1 MADYNSTNTGA
12 VIDGA
17 VDAVE
22 LAKAASL
29 ADTTGGRLL
38 KIRDFGLGEIS
49 ASEYPKTDLDDRTCP
64 VGFYRLT
71 NASPTAGTRPAGFS
85 TFGYIQVYSYDADDK
100 MQVVTDVNGRSAFRI
115 IKTGGNTDWQEY
127 WNSANLVKTVGSVD
141 TTAGRMLKVGDFGL
155 GSDSPPIAPDID
167 SITRSGFYRTI
178 GNTTNAPTTG
188 AFEMIHTQF
197 DNNSRKQIAFAAGGT
212 TLDMYVRGRNA
223 SGWFPWVESAHS
235 GNNSLIQF
243 GVNANGAFT
252 KFPDGTLICS
262 GNKSSSSSG
271 EVTGTF
277 PIAFTSGV
285 RVTATVGTTV
295 NVSCCVRFSNITTS
309 NFDFAIFGNN
319 NDRQGLGLN
328 FIATGRWK

>member
-141 TTAGRMLKVGDFGL
+141 TTAGSMLKVGDFGL
-155 GSDSPPIAPDID
+155 GGGSPPTIPDLNLLN
-167 SITRSGFYRTI
+167 TTGFYRTNPGVN
-178 GNTTNAPTTG
+178 GNPDGG
-188 AFEMIHTQF
+188 AWEIIHTQF
-197 DNNSRKQIAFAAGGT
+197 DGNSSKQIAFRAGSQA
-212 TLDMYVRGRNA
+212 LLMYVRVKGA
-223 SGWFPWVESAHS
+223 GIWYDWLESAHS

-271 EVTGTF
+271 EATGTF